1 MPAATATDCCRPS
14 ATTQGSFALGGGGW
28 GEGEG
33 ISAETI
39 LSYGVYGWLEAC
51 GSVHLMLEVS
61 VFALLPTQW
70 SADGI
75 LLVFSGHPSPRTHGS
90 SFSPTFDFSGRSTKG
105 SANP

>member
-14 ATTQGSFALGGGGW
+14 ATTQGSFALGGW

-75 LLVFSGHPSPRTHGS
+75 LAWWVKDPVLLWRW
-90 SFSPTFDFSGRSTKG
+90 GRPAATVLIR
-105 SANP
+105 P